1 MEEII
6 CKYDYTLRTLTPQG
20 AVSSRRLDHYIQCW
34 NCQPNHRQLPIDV
47 KDDFEFRIV
56 YHSCR
61 DLYDG
66 NIYEFGQNHDKSN
79 HKEIQPTIHLTLFRI
94 FEEDFSDD
102 EKRNLKKEYTI
113 SHMVRRYKHIIDSN
127 IWNYYVPIAIN
138 KKDDQFEFDYTV
150 FNRAI
155 EEIGHHSAQG
165 HYKLDIACEYA
176 NLNARLACGS
186 FIESKSKGHGNDIS
200 PFLFHSERYMK
211 DLVEK
216 KTKGCID
223 KSKSILD
230 ELKEYQWRFLL
241 VDDYAWKS
249 MDKTQRTDDLVV
261 QKNSKL
267 DILSDTISRMGFN
280 VQSVI
285 YSNGEAKK
293 YKSVISPDNKG
304 NDTVHIEIWGVESIN
319 EAFAAF
325 EWTDEN
331 KNSQKYDIILL
342 DYLLGEH
349 STEDSF
355 GRANGYY
362 ESNREYG
369 YQLLKRIKVGEDDEK
384 RKIYNDIPIIEE
396 GPVGQQFF
404 MFISAFTTAV
414 GERLRSEGLH
424 RNEEKWY
431 IAEGACPT
439 NTPCLFQYYLARIM
453 QRRLKQ
459 TSIDGLSYASIINQ
473 LSYIFTNDEEDSDKR
488 ITSVRQRAYDK
499 YKDILG
505 LHYDYFTLKKD
516 ESKSRLVESFM
527 KDKVNMDAFLE
538 HLLQFVH
545 LVAFGTVRQWPE
557 IWEEYKSVF
566 RVFENVPEGERS
578 AIENKIKDVSKSIE
592 DYLITLKSA

>member
-6 CKYDYTLRTLTPQG
+6 CKYDPSLKTLLPQG
-20 AVSSRRLDHYIQCW
+20 SVQSHRLEHYIQCW
-34 NCQPNHRQLPIDV
+34 NKQPNHQQLTIDV
-47 KDDFEFRIV
+47 IDDFDFRLV

-66 NIYEFGQNHDKSN
+66 SKYNFGQEFYDS
-79 HKEIQPTIHLTLFRI
+79 KEKKILPTIHLTLFRI
-94 FEEDFSDD
+94 FEEDFSPK
-102 EKRNLKKEYTI
+102 EKKKRVKEYTI
-113 SHMVRRYKHIIDSN
+113 SHTVRRYKHIIDSN
-127 IWNYYVPIAIN
+127 IWNYYVPIVIN
-138 KKDDQFEFDYTV
+138 KKDDQFEFDFTV

-165 HYKLDIACEYA
+165 HYELDITREYA

-216 KTKGCID
+216 ETKGCID

-249 MDKTQRTDDLVV
+249 MDKTHRTGDLVV

-267 DILSDTISRMGFN
+267 DVLLDTISRMGFN
-280 VQSVI
+280 VQPII
-285 YSNGEAKK
+285 YSKGDVVKCK
-293 YKSVISPDNKG
+293 YVKSPYNHLKDPSI
-304 NDTVHIEIWGVESIN
+304 HIEIWGVENIN

-325 EWTDEN
+325 ERTDEN
-331 KNSQKYDIILL
+331 NNTQKYDIILL

-349 STEDSF
+349 STKDSF
-355 GRANGYY
+355 GEENGYY
-362 ESNREYG
+362 VSNREYG
-369 YQLLKRIKVGEDDEK
+369 YQLLKRIKEGEYD
-384 RKIYNDIPIIEE
+384 IEE

-424 RNEEKWY
+424 RSEEKWY

-439 NTPCLFQYYLARIM
+439 NTPRLFQYYLARIM

-473 LSYIFTNDEEDSDKR
+473 LSYIFTNEDGDSD
-488 ITSVRQRAYDK
+488 IQIISVRERAYEK

-505 LHYDYFTLKKD
+505 LHYDHFTLKNDK
-516 ESKSRLVESFM
+516 EKSLLVKSYM
-527 KDKVNMDAFLE
+527 RDKVNKDALWE

-566 RVFENVPEGERS
+566 RILNNSPIKSELKQQIIDV
-578 AIENKIKDVSKSIE
+578 ATLIEKHIV
-592 DYLITLKSA
+592 TLKSA